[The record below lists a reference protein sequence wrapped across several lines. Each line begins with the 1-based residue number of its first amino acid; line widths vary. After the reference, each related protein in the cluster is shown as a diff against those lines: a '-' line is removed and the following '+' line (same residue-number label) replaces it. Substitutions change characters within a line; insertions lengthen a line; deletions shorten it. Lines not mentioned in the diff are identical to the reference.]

1 MGQRK
6 VRIGV
11 AALAALSAE
20 SWILPA
26 GAADYSISG
35 GNTYTDTETL
45 AGTDRLSIEPGGKLS
60 VNKKAAINWNDAS
73 SDLQISNAGTIE
85 STKAGGRAIDATGS
99 DNTRTLT
106 LENKTSARIKSDS
119 DAFRIN
125 VNPTGGTVTVNN
137 AGTIQS
143 STKRALDFEAAA
155 SGAATVTIDN
165 AATGMITSGGDD
177 AIRPGQG
184 ATVNNSGTIRTN
196 GQAADKADGIDFK
209 AATAGTVNN
218 NDSGTISGARHG
230 VTLSGSNGAG
240 SVTVNNAANATI
252 TGRNGSGVG
261 SDAGGTV
268 TNYGTIEGAYSGNG
282 TQDGDGDGVDIDF
295 AGTIGNHGTIKGTGA
310 GGYDKNGRANNSEGI
325 SLGGGTITNSGT
337 ISGAAYG
344 IVVNNDSNPDNSRSG
359 AAATTITNDVG
370 GTIEG
375 KGGYAIRLENKT
387 GTAADAD
394 TIVNK
399 GTIIGNGTIPDPSGV
414 VLLKDG
420 RVDGGSVGT
429 LDGVRYT
436 GTGAARFIRGD
447 GAAIQMGEGDDVLT
461 NYGTITGNSG
471 RAISLEGGN
480 DILNLFTGSTITG
493 STITGRIDGGTGTD
507 TLNLD
512 KAATGPGTG
521 TLANVVNFEVL
532 NVKGGAWALTD
543 DHTYA
548 RGATVAA
555 GATLTIG
562 NGATAGSLTA
572 DIANTGAL
580 VFDRS
585 DAASYAGT
593 IFGSGSL
600 TKVNTGTLTL
610 SGIHT
615 YTGATTISGGTLALS
630 GAGAVTVS
638 SGVALATGAALD
650 ISGLTGA
657 GTAITALTDTAPGQ
671 AGTVALG
678 AKTLAITN
686 ANGSFGGTIS
696 GSGGLTLAGGTQT
709 LTGANT
715 YTGATTIL
723 GGTLRAGAAGS
734 FAPASA
740 VTVAG
745 GANLDLANFS
755 QTIGSLAGAG
765 TVALGSGT
773 LHAGGDNASTA
784 FSGAIVGTGDL
795 FKEGTGLLTLAGVN
809 TYTGLTFVYGGTLAL
824 VGSGSIAASS
834 QMAIAAGATLDISG
848 IAGTGTSI
856 ATLTQQSTLGDGR
869 VELGDKTLTLSRA
882 RGAFDGVIQG
892 TGGLILGGGTQTFLT
907 ANTYTGA
914 TTIAGGTLALAAT
927 GSIAASRGVALA
939 TGGTF
944 DISGVSGA
952 GTAIAGLSDTAPG
965 QAGAVTLGA
974 RILTLSNASG
984 RFGGTIA
991 GAGGLTLGGGTQRL
1005 IGANTYTGTT
1015 TVSAGTLV
1023 IENGAAL
1030 GAADGTAAT
1039 GTTVAS
1045 GATLALQGGIAV
1057 GDEPLSLAG
1066 SGIGRGGALR
1076 SVSGDN
1082 IYAGAITLNR
1092 TSTITVAADTLT
1104 LSGTIAGAA
1113 GANPSLCLSGPG
1125 SGFLT
1130 GNITGGLAALIVS
1143 GGGTWTLTGRNTP
1156 GGGLSVEGATRLRLE
1171 GGGTLTTAGGGI
1183 DFGAAAT
1190 VSGAGSRLT
1199 PQNTFT
1205 VGQFGA
1211 GALTVAQ
1218 GGGVSFGARGT
1229 GTVTLARSN
1238 GSSGTLT
1245 IGARAGQAAVAAG
1258 TVQASEV
1265 HFGAGTGALVF
1276 NHTGNPDGTAVTF
1289 ATTITGRGRVDHLAG
1304 ITILIGANTYTGT
1317 TTLSGGTLSVA
1328 NAHALGSSATT
1339 VSAGATLDVNGVT
1352 LGNAL
1357 TLAGSGAGWVG
1368 ALTGTST
1375 AGVSGAI
1382 TLAGNIAL
1390 GGTGNLTVSGSIGD
1404 GGNRSS
1410 LTKIGTGTAI
1420 FTAANTY
1427 GGGTTVAAGTLALGG
1442 AGTLGSALATTTIT
1456 GATSVL
1462 DLGGTR
1468 QTQAAVSLGQ
1478 GATLQNGALTAPVTA
1493 AGGTVARIS
1502 GPATLTTTDGTTVST
1517 ANTYTGATTIGDGS
1531 VLKAGGVG
1539 GFAAASPHTLAGTG
1553 TLDLAGAANTVGAL
1567 VSASPATVV
1576 TSSAGGPAVLTVAGL
1591 SAGSFAGTIRDGV
1604 GPLGLTLAGD
1614 TLTLTGA
1621 NTYTGVTTIG
1631 RGATLRLGD
1640 GGTAGAIVAT
1650 AGVVNDG
1657 ALVFDR
1663 TDAVSFA
1670 PAISGS
1676 GSLTQAGGG
1685 TTVLTGR
1692 NTNTGATT
1700 IRGGTLQIDGVL
1712 AASEVTVKS
1721 GGTLA
1726 GSGKIGDP
1734 LIEAGGRLAP
1744 GSATAIGTLSITG
1757 PLTFAPGSFYTVKVT
1772 PTANDRTAVTGP
1784 VTIQGGTVQVLA
1796 GAGTYTPALR
1806 YTLLT
1811 ASGGVTGQFSSLQTT
1826 SNLAFLTPSL
1836 AYDGHS
1842 VSLGFAQTAP
1852 LTSVATT
1859 LNQGNLA
1866 QALNGAGPTVTTTA
1880 TTGSDALDTH
1890 RTVLFPG
1897 FSQAITG
1904 RAGGTTLQSFSEVG
1918 YRMGGAARSVEPFVG
1933 VAMLRLH
1940 QDGLTETGGS
1950 AALAVFGRSYGVET
1964 VTAGA
1969 QAQAIVADL
1978 FGGAGPLVARGL
1990 IGYRRAFGTVAPAAL
2005 LAFRGGGTAF
2015 RTGGGPLAEDAAVVS
2030 AGLDW
2035 EIAPGARLGLAYDG
2049 QIGRRAQDHA
2059 VKGSLSYRW

>member
-73 SDLQISNAGTIE
+73 SDLQIFNAGTIE

-106 LENKTSARIKSDS
+106 LENKTNALIKSDS

-155 SGAATVTIDN
+155 SGAATITIDN
-165 AATGMITSGGDD
+165 AATGTITSGGDD

-295 AGTIGNHGTIKGTGA
+295 AGTIENHGTIKGTGA
-310 GGYDKNGRANNSEGI
+310 GGNDKNGRANNSEGI

-461 NYGTITGNSG
+461 NYGTITGDSG

-493 STITGRIDGGTGTD
+493 RIDGGTGSD

-521 TLANVVNFEVL
+521 TLANVVNFEAL

-593 IFGSGSL
+593 ISGSGSL

-638 SGVALATGAALD
+638 SGVALATGAVLD

-715 YTGATTIL
+715 YTGATTIAH
-723 GGTLRAGAAGS
+723 GTL
-734 FAPASA
+734 
-740 VTVAG
+740 
-745 GANLDLANFS
+745 
-755 QTIGSLAGAG
+755 TIQ
-765 TVALGSGT
+765 
-773 LHAGGDNASTA
+773 NAT
-784 FSGAIVGTGDL
+784 
-795 FKEGTGLLTLAGVN
+795 
-809 TYTGLTFVYGGTLAL
+809 
-824 VGSGSIAASS
+824 
-834 QMAIAAGATLDISG
+834 
-848 IAGTGTSI
+848 
-856 ATLTQQSTLGDGR
+856 
-869 VELGDKTLTLSRA
+869 
-882 RGAFDGVIQG
+882 
-892 TGGLILGGGTQTFLT
+892 
-907 ANTYTGA
+907 
-914 TTIAGGTLALAAT
+914 
-927 GSIAASRGVALA
+927 
-939 TGGTF
+939 
-944 DISGVSGA
+944 
-952 GTAIAGLSDTAPG
+952 
-965 QAGAVTLGA
+965 
-974 RILTLSNASG
+974 
-984 RFGGTIA
+984 
-991 GAGGLTLGGGTQRL
+991 
-1005 IGANTYTGTT
+1005 
-1015 TVSAGTLV
+1015 
-1023 IENGAAL
+1023 AL

-1039 GTTVAS
+1039 GTTIVS
-1045 GATLALQGGIAV
+1045 GAALDLQGGIAV
-1057 GDEPLSLAG
+1057 GNEALSLAG
-1066 SGIGRGGALR
+1066 MGVNGHGALR
-1076 SVSGDN
+1076 SLAGTNS
-1082 IYAGAITLNR
+1082 YAGAITLTDTGR
-1092 TSTITVAADTLT
+1092 ITVDAGKLT
-1104 LSGTIAGAA
+1104 LSGPITGAA
-1113 GANPSLCLSGPG
+1113 GADRMLVLKGAG
-1125 SGFLT
+1125 DGVIAGDIG
-1130 GNITGGLAALIVS
+1130 GNIGTVAVS
-1143 GGGTWTLTGRNTP
+1143 DTGGGTWTLTGHSRLDGDLWVL
-1156 GGGLSVEGATRLRLE
+1156 GGGLRIGA
-1171 GGGTLTTAGGGI
+1171 GGTVTSRRGLIGNVVDDPG
-1183 DFGAAAT
+1183 T
-1190 VSGAGSRLT
+1190 VTVTGAGSRWTDQGDLIIG
-1199 PQNTFT
+1199 NTRS
-1205 VGQFGA
+1205 GL
-1211 GALTVAQ
+1211 LTVAD
-1218 GGGVSFGARGT
+1218 GGVVSSVSGRLGGSTGTTGSVTVTGSGSAWISSDTLVVGGSGT
-1229 GTVTLARSN
+1229 GTLSVAAGGSVSVGPDGTRVLEIAQQN
-1238 GSSGTLT
+1238 GSTGTL
-1245 IGARAGQAAVAAG
+1245 ILGAAADRAPVAAG
-1258 TVQASEV
+1258 TVQAGEV
-1265 HFGAGTGALVF
+1265 KFGPGTGTLTF

-1289 ATTITGRGRVDHLAG
+1289 APTITGRGRVDHLAG

-1357 TLAGSGAGWVG
+1357 TLAGSGAGGVG

-1390 GGTGNLTVSGSIGD
+1390 GGTGNLIVSGSIGD

-1420 FTAANTY
+1420 LTAANTY

-1442 AGTLGSALATTTIT
+1442 AGTFGSALATTTIT

-1539 GFAAASPHTLAGTG
+1539 GFSAASPHTLAGTG

-1676 GSLTQAGGG
+1676 GSLTQTGGG

-1880 TTGSDALDTH
+1880 TTGSAPATAATSVPASGTVTTTVSTAGSTTTVVASPAAQVVTAVLNQTAPGAVRALNSLSGEIHASAVTARAQAALAVQGALLEHLRFGAGPASGLGLTGTIGQRLAPGTTLPAGSAAFATDEPAAGVVTVQPLTPGYGLWGQAFGAFGATEGTRNVARLSRETGGFVLSGETGPGVLGDGMGDWRAGVAAGYGFTQFDVRARQSSGQIESGFGAAYASGALGAVRVRLGVMYGSDALDTH